1 MEYIDLL
8 FAGNESS
15 PKPTGM
21 SRMCLIIYSY
31 LVLIYILKEKYKN
44 YFFLIS
50 DNIFWIIYYF
60 ISFKNY

>member
-1 MEYIDLL
+1 MLNKGYFHFYGINKPDIL

-31 LVLIYILKEKYKN
+31 LVLIYMLKEKYKN
-44 YFFLIS
+44 YFS
-50 DNIFWIIYYF
+50 YF
-60 ISFKNY
+60 